1 MIPRYL
7 GSRSLNNGSRHYKF
21 KAIAKIMRS
30 REPLGSLV
38 YLLFCMTKKGWG
50 YDGFIHEVN
59 EGEGLRMPD
68 TAMTRTYLTYIL
80 PLVVLCVFFGGYLI
94 H

>member
-1 MIPRYL
+1 M
-7 GSRSLNNGSRHYKF
+7 
-21 KAIAKIMRS
+21 
-30 REPLGSLV
+30 PLGSLV

-59 EGEGLRMPD
+59 EGEGMRMPEGGVSKG
-68 TAMTRTYLTYIL
+68 YLTYVL
-80 PLVVLCVFFGGYLI
+80 PFVVLCVFLGGYLI